1 MFMNE
6 FRISLKRC
14 STLILCL
21 KELVIES
28 ELAPSTET
36 LNVMT
41 PPDTVSPSLNS
52 VPYQLVK

>member
-1 MFMNE
+1 MNE

-28 ELAPSTET
+28 KLAPSTET

-41 PPDTVSPSLNS
+41 PPDAVSPSLNS